1 MGDSVWRIENGTL
14 CNSLDLICLSIWN
27 FNGKFLQ
34 DRDEY
39 YFKGGER
46 RNTYFFNRHHN
57 LNRVQAVKAQ
67 VLVKGSGGIQLAPQK
82 VKWGC
87 KLSKGCKVE

>member
-39 YFKGGER
+39 YVKGGGEKKHVLLQPPSQPQPRPSCQGPGPGER
-46 RNTYFFNRHHN
+46 K
-57 LNRVQAVKAQ
+57 Q
-67 VLVKGSGGIQLAPQK
+67 
-82 VKWGC
+82 
-87 KLSKGCKVE
+87 